1 MIFPDIPRIYTA
13 LAETFAVIIVS
24 LPILKKQS
32 SLHSFIIKGAI
43 ILIGQVF
50 LQFIADKFPLY
61 LWILG
66 MFLNITWMYLSLYLL
81 KNSIKISFYLTA
93 KSFVAAELTAA
104 LSWHL
109 YCLLAYKVRKF
120 SLTSEIIFMGISYA
134 LCFISLALVER
145 NADSNDTEKM
155 IGKKEVLIA
164 AFTALSI
171 FLFSNIGFLL
181 TEASLGFNDSSNI
194 FILRSMMNFS
204 GLLILLT
211 QEAFRR
217 DEYLRQE
224 LLAMQ
229 NAFQLQY
236 NQYQAYRENSDI
248 ISRKVHDLKHQIGI
262 IKDEANDEKRASYL
276 HDMEISI
283 REFESKVDTGN
294 PVLDTII
301 SQKSRYCLQ
310 HDITFTCLVQGE
322 LLNHLDVMDLSS
334 LFGNAID
341 NAIEAVEKIPN
352 KDQRLITLKI
362 SKYAQFAII
371 KLDNYDLSELHFT
384 TESLPQ
390 TSKSDKQNHGIGL
403 KSIRYICEK
412 YQGHMT
418 LTKKDNWVKLKII
431 LPSLGQKDF

>member
-1 MIFPDIPRIYTA
+1 MIFPDIPRFYTA
-13 LAETFAVIIVS
+13 LAEACAVLVIS
-24 LPILKKQS
+24 LPVLKKQDFS
-32 SLHSFIIKGAI
+32 PSLILKIIT
-43 ILIGQVF
+43 ILLGQIS
-50 LQFIADKFPLY
+50 LQFLAAQLPLY
-61 LWILG
+61 LWIPG
-66 MFLNITWMYLSLYLL
+66 MFLNISWMYLSLHLL
-81 KNSIKISFYLTA
+81 KNSTRLRIYLTA

-109 YCLLAYKVRKF
+109 YCLLANRVGKF
-120 SLTSEIIFMGISYA
+120 SLTSELIFMTIAYVI
-134 LCFISLALVER
+134 CFVSLALVER
-145 NADSNDTEKM
+145 NVDSNDTEKM
-155 IGKKEVLIA
+155 IGTKEVLMA
-164 AFTALSI
+164 SFTALSI

-181 TEASLGFNDSSNI
+181 TGSSLGFNDSSNI
-194 FILRSMMNFS
+194 FILRSMMNLS

-248 ISRKVHDLKHQIGI
+248 ISRKVHDLKHQIRI
-262 IKDEANDEKRASYL
+262 IKGEENDEKRASYL

-310 HDITFTCLVQGE
+310 HNINFTCLVQGQ

-341 NAIEAVEKIPN
+341 NAIEAVEKIKN
-352 KDQRLITLKI
+352 LERRLITLKV
-362 SKYAQFAII
+362 SKYGQFVII
-371 KLDNYDLSELHFT
+371 KLDNYDQSKLDFT
-384 TESLPQ
+384 TDSLPK
-390 TSKSDKQNHGIGL
+390 TSKSDKENHGIGL

-412 YQGHMT
+412 YQGHMNF
-418 LTKKDNWVKLKII
+418 TKEDNWVTLKII
-431 LPSLGQKDF
+431 LPLT